1 MPRGQP
7 YLDVRLTQWF
17 DPALTLPV
25 QQRAA
30 HPGAAGKHRKRPAGK
45 HLFVLHLDADTA
57 DVHAD
62 EPCLTSPF
70 TINHVRRSS
79 MKYRLATTCFVIG
92 ATLAPLAAYAEDTDK
107 DRANPATFVKDS
119 AITTKIK
126 SKLAA
131 ENLAS
136 LKDIKVDTD
145 QNGVVWMSGTVKSQS
160 EADQALT
167 IARNTEGVKSVKSNL
182 KVQKG

>member
-1 MPRGQP
+1 MR
-7 YLDVRLTQWF
+7 Y
-17 DPALTLPV
+17 
-25 QQRAA
+25 
-30 HPGAAGKHRKRPAGK
+30 K
-45 HLFVLHLDADTA
+45 
-57 DVHAD
+57 
-62 EPCLTSPF
+62 
-70 TINHVRRSS
+70 
-79 MKYRLATTCFVIG
+79 LATACFVVGTALISI
-92 ATLAPLAAYAEDTDK
+92 PSYAEDTSKDT

-131 ENLAS
+131 ENVAS

-160 EADQALT
+160 EADQAIS

-182 KVQKG
+182 TVEKG